1 MYIPSPFLARETMN
15 PDGINISCASWTVS
29 NKDMTPTNIKSR
41 QRALFSCDRCKKR
54 KRACK
59 RYNENGERVFDN
71 HTPCEQCKAS
81 HVVCETKIIRK
92 KRTFFSV
99 SESSLLQLKSLT
111 KIVKAM
117 FPECDPDNFEDLK
130 RIGKLLYVDLP
141 ETDPE
146 ISHDFKEDAISENEE
161 IPSTGIDSTSTNIE
175 ESSEEVDSS
184 LISARTYNNIIKI
197 AEHLKELIKS
207 SNVNGLCCSNEGTNP
222 ELQERLL
229 GLAGAERL
237 FTSLLEI
244 DRKRSSSW
252 FPSVEFNNSLTS
264 VRSQRRSDTFKPCY
278 EINGVKIQEFLI
290 LDLIPRDEMIKYFH
304 CFFTRVHPN
313 YLILREKV
321 FNSKMEVFF
330 KILDAG
336 KDKYAENMKNYDFTN
351 EDICILYLVLILGRA
366 SYLFE
371 LQFDETYK
379 DPIQPSIN
387 EKFTLNNLVSRE
399 VIQNYVNV
407 TNLCISTFYFSNS
420 IASVKLLYLSSL
432 YHASLKNRNAVWQL
446 IGDSCMKCYTLGF
459 HREKVV
465 RQFDQREQDDIKIAF
480 WACFRFHIIDCVISG
495 RLPSVSLYEADVK
508 MPDLKD
514 IDDELFKES
523 YRASNNLV
531 MLMFEI
537 LKNREH
543 LIKTRNPWSESN
555 FVQVLKIKNKL
566 IELYEGLSDDMKNY
580 DRPDPN
586 RYQIKMILQLHHSMI
601 ALTVPYLI
609 AYALKPKKSIENNPE
624 VLKTLSHGIKTATK
638 IIPIIK
644 FSSEQRKFN
653 RLLFYDIFYAYHTL
667 LMLLLCLTLIKPKLS
682 NQENEYQPFANVL
695 SREYGI
701 DQNVILNAIDDIR
714 VLNENYVSPDDTSV
728 MKDASTNITFLLKH
742 FRLDNRSCKSPT
754 LSISQGLVSN
764 CCSISNPLTPGLSET
779 IPNISNLN
787 NQDNMDFNFTP
798 PIMNEMYSN
807 SDAGFFNIVD
817 QMKMDTDTLKPIET
831 NEHFFWQWNN
841 VFQDENNTDSN
852 RTPSTD
858 RLP

>member
-1 MYIPSPFLARETMN
+1 MN

-141 ETDPE
+141 ETDSE

-304 CFFTRVHPN
+304 C
-313 YLILREKV
+313 
-321 FNSKMEVFF
+321 
-330 KILDAG
+330 
-336 KDKYAENMKNYDFTN
+336 
-351 EDICILYLVLILGRA
+351 RA

-624 VLKTLSHGIKTATK
+624 VLKTLSHG
-638 IIPIIK
+638 
-644 FSSEQRKFN
+644 
-653 RLLFYDIFYAYHTL
+653 
-667 LMLLLCLTLIKPKLS
+667 
-682 NQENEYQPFANVL
+682 
-695 SREYGI
+695 
-701 DQNVILNAIDDIR
+701 
-714 VLNENYVSPDDTSV
+714 
-728 MKDASTNITFLLKH
+728 
-742 FRLDNRSCKSPT
+742 
-754 LSISQGLVSN
+754 
-764 CCSISNPLTPGLSET
+764 
-779 IPNISNLN
+779 
-787 NQDNMDFNFTP
+787 
-798 PIMNEMYSN
+798 
-807 SDAGFFNIVD
+807 
-817 QMKMDTDTLKPIET
+817 
-831 NEHFFWQWNN
+831 
-841 VFQDENNTDSN
+841 
-852 RTPSTD
+852 
-858 RLP
+858 